1 MNKTFIKQWMSGLHS
16 LNKTEG
22 ICAFPNKYVHVTTNN
37 CESALFINTD
47 NILTIPFELIML
59 NLIKH
64 ISCAQRIW
72 HQVTQRTVFSAY
84 PGGRVPPHRHQMVA
98 FGKSLSAPSCLRYN
112 TNEPLGAKPFTH
124 WHHANTV
131 WGKEQLMISSLEQ
144 SPLNLLLT
152 SACRE

>member
-37 CESALFINTD
+37 CDICPIHQYRQYFD
-47 NILTIPFELIML
+47 NSFELIML

-84 PGGRVPPHRHQMVA
+84 PGGRVPPHSIRWWPLERVCLHPAVCGTTLMNHWEQ
-98 FGKSLSAPSCLRYN
+98 SLS
-112 TNEPLGAKPFTH
+112 
-124 WHHANTV
+124 
-131 WGKEQLMISSLEQ
+131 
-144 SPLNLLLT
+144 LT
-152 SACRE
+152 DIMQIQFEEKNN